1 MHPAATFPTQPDHVG
16 PSFIRRVC
24 ATLVVLATAAALA
37 ACGGSDNAVTS
48 ARTYVGKVEGTDALI
63 GLVSDGTAAVAYVC
77 DGQDTATWFRGAQPD
92 ARTIQLDAGADG
104 LVATL
109 SEQGAEGHVV
119 LAGTRRKFTAVPA
132 SPGTPAGLYRAE
144 VPLDAGT
151 LIGGWIALAS
161 GEVRGLLK
169 LGSTSLSTSQLSLSS
184 GSVLV
189 TSSTLTDTVMLA
201 AVSTSTSTCAYSGTV
216 KSASGAGLSG
226 VRVRVYDTT
235 TTPNRLIGEATT
247 DATGAYRF
255 TATQNSPAPTRTFR
269 AVATDSAGRTV
280 GQAST
285 STSCGAV
292 LNIVGS

>member
-1 MHPAATFPTQPDHVG
+1 MHPAATFPTRPDHAT
-16 PSFIRRVC
+16 PSFLLRVR
-24 ATLVVLATAAALA
+24 ATLAVIASVLALA
-37 ACGGSDNAVTS
+37 ACGGSDNA
-48 ARTYVGKVEGTDALI
+48 AAPAKAYVGKVEGTDALI
-63 GLVSDGTAAVAYVC
+63 GLVSDGVAAIAYVC
-77 DGQDTATWFRGAQPD
+77 DGQELATWFRGAQAD
-92 ARTIQLDAGADG
+92 ARTIQLDSGGDG
-104 LVATL
+104 LVANV
-109 SEQGAEGHVV
+109 SEQSAEGHVV

-132 SPGTPAGLYRAE
+132 APGTTAGLYRAD

-169 LGSTSLSTSQLSLSS
+169 LGSTTLSTSQLSLAS

-189 TSSTLTDTVMLA
+189 TSSILTDTVVLA
-201 AVSTSTSTCAYSGTV
+201 AVSTSTTTCAYSGTV
-216 KSASGAGLSG
+216 KSASGASLSG
-226 VRVRVYDTT
+226 VRVRVYDIT

-247 DATGAYRF
+247 GATGAYRF

-285 STSCGAV
+285 SASCGAV